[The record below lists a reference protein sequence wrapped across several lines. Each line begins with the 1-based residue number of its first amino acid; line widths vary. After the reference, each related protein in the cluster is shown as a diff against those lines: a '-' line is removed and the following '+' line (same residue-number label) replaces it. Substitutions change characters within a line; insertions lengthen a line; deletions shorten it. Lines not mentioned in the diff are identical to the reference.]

1 MNESLSI
8 AEILDRILN
17 FPLIRLERG
26 PLTLVTLLELA
37 VLVAAVFV
45 FEIIVR
51 RVILRRIL
59 ERTRLQPSVRFA
71 LTRIAGY
78 IILTLGIYQS
88 LTLVGI
94 DLSSLAIVAGAIG
107 VGLGFGLQNVI
118 SNFISGFI
126 ILIERPISIGD
137 RVEVGET
144 TGKVQR
150 IGLRST
156 SVVTNDNITIIVPN
170 SAFITERVTNWSHDD
185 ARVRVRIPFG
195 VAYGSDVNR
204 LKASMVEM
212 AKDHPGV
219 LSDPPPDLLFTG
231 FGESSL
237 DFELGVWSTDYNDR
251 PLGFRSGLLYAIEAR
266 LREIGIEVPFPQRD
280 LHLRSGSLVL
290 RPGDG
295 APSTEAIVRRRVDG
309 GGD

>member
-1 MNESLSI
+1 MNESFSI
-8 AEILDRILN
+8 AEILDRILH

-37 VLVAAVFV
+37 LLVAAVFI

-51 RVILRRIL
+51 RVVLRRIL

-144 TGKVQR
+144 TGRVQR

-212 AKDHPGV
+212 AKAHPGV
-219 LSDPPPDLLFTG
+219 LSEPPPDLLFTG
-231 FGESSL
+231 FRESSL

-251 PLGFRSGLLYAIEAR
+251 PLAFRSGLLYAIEAR

-280 LHLRSGSLVL
+280 IHLRSGALVL
-290 RPGDG
+290 RSGNGDT
-295 APSTEAIVRRRVDG
+295 AVEATAGPRVDVG
-309 GGD
+309 RD